1 MYGKKHAWSMVEAL
15 SVTVQVARAC
25 IHSLYVH
32 AHVHAHVD
40 VGTHRYLSNACFVTD
55 IQELAQEAES
65 KAGAGGALP
74 DEVTWTLSHL
84 EAAVLQSI
92 GRTPAKNPATNENW
106 PAIKSLADVLSCR
119 FNLHVFR

>member
-1 MYGKKHAWSMVEAL
+1 MFTHMFTHMLMLTHTGTGTFPMH
-15 SVTVQVARAC
+15 VT
-25 IHSLYVH
+25 
-32 AHVHAHVD
+32 
-40 VGTHRYLSNACFVTD
+40 N

-65 KAGAGGALP
+65 KAGAGGALS

-106 PAIKSLADVLSCR
+106 PAIRSLADILACR

>member
-1 MYGKKHAWSMVEAL
+1 MHPLAL
-15 SVTVQVARAC
+15 CSRTC
-25 IHSLYVH
+25 SCTC
-32 AHVHAHVD
+32 D
-40 VGTHRYLSNACFVTD
+40 VGTHRHLSNACFVTD

-65 KAGAGGALP
+65 KAGTGGALP

-106 PAIKSLADVLSCR
+106 PAIKSLADILSCR
-119 FNLHVFR
+119 FNLHVFC